1 MALSWLLRE
10 GHASNALFVVL
21 GPISGAGSVEIE
33 AIVACFVTLESQK
46 LEVDGSP
53 CSMSFL
59 LVPPAPPLTYSIMAV
74 SVEGMPQPQRPPQGP
89 GEGEEW

>member
-1 MALSWLLRE
+1 MALSWLRRE

-21 GPISGAGSVEIE
+21 GPVSGAGSVEIE
-33 AIVACFVTLESQK
+33 ATVACFVTLESQK

-53 CSMSFL
+53 CSVSFL
-59 LVPPAPPLTYSIMAV
+59 LVPPAPPLTYSITAV
-74 SVEGMPQPQRPPQGP
+74 SVDRRPQPQRRPQGP